1 MGWEAERGAQQIDRG
16 SARLVIF
23 QFSRNRRPLRILWGN
38 NIGSCT
44 TVDVSERALPLRHT
58 TLTVDVK
65 RGTNRLCTT
74 PEPTPRVA
82 LVLSSSCA
90 PSQKGQSHLMVMHA
104 LFSHARAAVGF
115 LHCASH
121 SSILALAPS
130 SCMPHHPPCS
140 AVVPPLPF
148 PLSPPP
154 LSPAASPFPGVALTQ
169 PSTCLPS
176 SRVCCAR
183 AQPPRR
189 RTTRS

>member
-1 MGWEAERGAQQIDRG
+1 MPPAAPAIASPREAQSLLLDLEVAADEERLPCGLNYPARSPYASLCPSSRRAVQRFQERRTVGARVGWEAERGAQQIDRG

-82 LVLSSSCA
+82 LVY
-90 PSQKGQSHLMVMHA
+90 
-104 LFSHARAAVGF
+104 F
-115 LHCASH
+115 
-121 SSILALAPS
+121 LALAL
-130 SCMPHHPPCS
+130 
-140 AVVPPLPF
+140 PLRK
-148 PLSPPP
+148 
-154 LSPAASPFPGVALTQ
+154 G
-169 PSTCLPS
+169 
-176 SRVCCAR
+176 R
-183 AQPPRR
+183 A
-189 RTTRS
+189 T